1 MGNCPFCD
9 SEDCTTEQ
17 MEDGTLVVCKTYG
30 TCLIGDSIKMLSHY
44 HDKTLL
50 NKILC
55 KIVEILVRKSKFTQS
70 ANLNFAY
77 APNRILPQKWINL
90 SNYVDDEPMEIFDRV
105 DNALL
110 NLGALY
116 KEPGKAIAF
125 SANLAPIFY
134 CPNLKSNQDGVAEF
148 ILFLQNL
155 NYVSPI
161 GNKKIV
167 EIFNISPN
175 GWKRIQE
182 LRKNESLSK
191 QGFIAMS
198 FSDETKDISQVFC
211 QSIQEIGYAPMRID
225 EKEHNNQIVPE
236 ILHEISKSKFLVID
250 LTYPNYGAYYEA
262 GYALGLGKEV
272 IACCRKAEFD
282 DPEKK
287 PHFDLYQKNMVVW
300 TDLDDLKQ
308 RLIRRIEAT
317 VK

>member
-9 SEDCTTEQ
+9 SEDCSTERI
-17 MEDGTLVVCKTYG
+17 EYGTLVVCKTYG
-30 TCLIGDSIKMLSHY
+30 TCLIGDSIKLLALTPNS
-44 HDKTLL
+44 TLL
-50 NKILC
+50 NRIYC
-55 KIVEILVRKSKFTQS
+55 KIIEILIRESRFLQNKSF
-70 ANLNFAY
+70 NFSY
-77 APNRILPQKWINL
+77 IRTGIIPKNWINL
-90 SNYVDDEPMEIFDRV
+90 FDYVNDKPMEIFERV

-116 KEPGKAIAF
+116 KEPGEIISVTKK
-125 SANLAPIFY
+125 LGPIFY
-134 CPNLKSNQDGVAEF
+134 CPDFKNNFQNIEEF
-148 ILFLQNL
+148 IYFLKNM
-155 NYVSPI
+155 NYISEI
-161 GNKKIV
+161 ENGNILSY
-167 EIFNISPN
+167 FSISPN
-175 GWKRIQE
+175 GWRRIQG
-182 LRKNESLSK
+182 LRKNSESIKES
-191 QGFIAMS
+191 
-198 FSDETKDISQVFC
+198 
-211 QSIQEIGYAPMRID
+211 GYTPMRID

-250 LTYPNYGAYYEA
+250 LTHPNYGAYYEA

-272 IACCRKAEFD
+272 IACCRKEEFD